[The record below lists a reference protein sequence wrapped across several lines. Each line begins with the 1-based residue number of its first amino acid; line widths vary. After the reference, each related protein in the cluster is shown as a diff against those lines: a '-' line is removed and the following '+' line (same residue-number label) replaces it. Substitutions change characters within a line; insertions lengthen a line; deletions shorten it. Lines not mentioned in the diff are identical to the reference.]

1 MLLLSPATLPSSSS
15 LLTQSWGG
23 SIRGCLKKS
32 PNIEECPNIV
42 SPAIENPNVKS
53 PYILSPDAVS
63 PDAVSPNVESPNVE
77 SPNVASPTEKILT

>member
-23 SIRGCLKKS
+23 SIRGGLEKS
-32 PNIEECPNIV
+32 PNIEESPNVV
-42 SPAIENPNVKS
+42 SPAIENSNVRSPNE
-53 PYILSPDAVS
+53 VS

-77 SPNVASPTEKILT
+77 SPNVESPTEKILT